1 MIVQLV
7 SRGELVKQ
15 PILRICA
22 KSQDLSFAVLIKSAL
37 SFETFDLF
45 YLQKGTIREAFLK
58 KMELYEEKNLK
69 TVTSLVMVLWNLSFF
84 FTVFTILIYKKGKIY
99 NMHLAYLHQS
109 KNGRNSETKSRKTD
123 PKVPKW
129 LQRRGLQNPARR
141 PENDPPNGHL
151 PENQNHLELPQHIWY
166 SSNWNLLLR
175 CWLRRAGCVFLQ
187 DAYLLN

>member
-1 MIVQLV
+1 MIYMIVQLV

-69 TVTSLVMVLWNLSFF
+69 TVTSLVMVL
-84 FTVFTILIYKKGKIY
+84 
-99 NMHLAYLHQS
+99 
-109 KNGRNSETKSRKTD
+109 
-123 PKVPKW
+123 
-129 LQRRGLQNPARR
+129 
-141 PENDPPNGHL
+141 
-151 PENQNHLELPQHIWY
+151 
-166 SSNWNLLLR
+166 
-175 CWLRRAGCVFLQ
+175 
-187 DAYLLN
+187 